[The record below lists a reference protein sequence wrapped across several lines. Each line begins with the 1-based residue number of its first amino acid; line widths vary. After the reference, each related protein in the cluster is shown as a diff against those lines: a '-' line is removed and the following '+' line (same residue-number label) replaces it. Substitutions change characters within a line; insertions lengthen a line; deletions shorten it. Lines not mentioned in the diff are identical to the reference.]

1 MPEPIFVPKTVPLLI
16 ISGSMGAGKTTV
28 LSEASDLLA
37 QAGIAH
43 AAIDLD
49 WLAVMH
55 PQQDAY
61 GQQLAFANLAAVW
74 PNYVAAGAK
83 RLIVARVVEYEHEL
97 DHYRIAVP
105 GARTVVCRLTAP
117 LTLMHDRLRVREPG
131 MFQYQALARSTELAN
146 ILARAAVEDFTVD
159 NGPGRQIGEVAL
171 EVLTRAG
178 WI

>member
-1 MPEPIFVPKTVPLLI
+1 MPKTVPLLI

-49 WLAVMH
+49 WLTVMH

-61 GQQLAFANLAAVW
+61 GQHLAIANLAAIW
-74 PNYVAAGAK
+74 PNYVAAGAE

-97 DHYRIAVP
+97 DLYRAAVP
-105 GARTVVCRLTAP
+105 GARIVVCRLTAP
-117 LTLMHDRLRVREPG
+117 LTLMHERLRVREPG
-131 MFQYQALARSTELAN
+131 MFQDQALARSTELAG
-146 ILARAAVEDFTVD
+146 ILERAAIEDFTVG
-159 NGPGRQIGEVAL
+159 NGPGRQVGEVAY

-178 WI
+178 WL